1 MHWINF
7 WLETERSKESNY
19 SNIISRLKKSE
30 FFVSKGGT
38 GISILYG
45 GDSRTKSKDNAKAF
59 FNQCKKEISELTGKM
74 VHKHNNTNGELI
86 YTCKMIIFNSL
97 SFNYKI

>member
-30 FFVSKGGT
+30 FFMSKGGT

-74 VHKHNNTNGELI
+74 V
-86 YTCKMIIFNSL
+86 MSV
-97 SFNYKI
+97 S